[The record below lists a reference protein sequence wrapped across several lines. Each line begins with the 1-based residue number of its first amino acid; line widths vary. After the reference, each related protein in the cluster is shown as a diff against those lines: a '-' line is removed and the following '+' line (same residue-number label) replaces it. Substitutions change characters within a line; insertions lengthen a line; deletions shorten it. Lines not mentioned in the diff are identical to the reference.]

1 MEKMTFRQ
9 KIENL
14 WYHNKVAIIVV
25 PIFLAFI
32 IIATVQL
39 FTKDEPDANLLY
51 MGPAAVAFKGEG
63 YLQESISTVMREDYN
78 DDGKKYVDYIE
89 LTALDPDDTFD
100 DETGDFATGYTS
112 YDVQRTVGEAFAAQI
127 IAGDSMIY
135 LLDEKYYGVAEE
147 TGVLMPLSEAL
158 GYTPDFAVNE
168 YAVYLRDLDLYFL
181 PGFNLLPETTMICI
195 RYPVTLTNGKKEVE
209 QRERCNLS
217 VFRDMISYVYAD
229 KPKDEALPEPKNLS
243 LDETRAL
250 LLSYSEKKKLGLT
263 EDDLLLLTDVSPEG
277 FFDLTGANLF
287 RLGNVTYLA
296 HLEKIYVLGKAVGGD
311 GLQDV
316 KIFDL
321 NIDGKNDI
329 IFSYTYKEG
338 ENVISGVSVFNFTT
352 KKETFLSLTSPLS
365 LSFEEGGEGEIK
377 VLEAGKVIATVY
389 GDGKDVLIKFIG

>member
-14 WYHNKVAIIVV
+14 WYHNKVAIIVI

-135 LLDEKYYGVAEE
+135 LLDEKYFKVAED

-158 GYTPDFAVNE
+158 GYTPDFAFNE
-168 YAVYLRDLDLYFL
+168 YAVYLRDLDLYYL
-181 PGFNLLPETTMICI
+181 PGFNLLPDTTMICI

-229 KPKDEALPEPKNLS
+229 KPKEEALPEPKKLS
-243 LDETRAL
+243 LDEMRAL
-250 LLSYSEKKKLGLT
+250 LSTYSEKKKLGLT
-263 EDDLLLLTDVSPEG
+263 EDDLLLLTDISPEG
-277 FFDLTGANLF
+277 FFELTGANLF
-287 RLGNVTYLA
+287 KLGSVTYLE
-296 HLEKIYVLGKAVGGD
+296 HLEKIYVLGKYIGGD
-311 GLQDV
+311 GLQSV
-316 KIFDL
+316 HVFDL
-321 NIDGKNDI
+321 GLDGKNDV

-338 ENVISGVSVFNFTT
+338 DNVVSGASVFNFTT
-352 KKETFLSLTSPLS
+352 LKETFLSLTSPLS
-365 LSFEEGGEGEIK
+365 LSFSDGGDGEVKIFESDRH
-377 VLEAGKVIATVY
+377 VSTVY
-389 GDGKDVLIKFIG
+389 GDGNDVLIKYIG